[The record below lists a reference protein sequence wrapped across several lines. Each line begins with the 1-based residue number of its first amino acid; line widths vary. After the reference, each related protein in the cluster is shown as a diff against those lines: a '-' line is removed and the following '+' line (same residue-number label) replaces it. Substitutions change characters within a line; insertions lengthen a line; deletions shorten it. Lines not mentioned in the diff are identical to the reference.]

1 MPKAATKSKSAMDE
15 LVDSF
20 SDLVEDA
27 RARMSPEEFRKAEKE
42 FDEIINKAKVRA
54 SRGGRRETA

>member
-1 MPKAATKSKSAMDE
+1 MAKSKAKAKSAMDT

-27 RARMSPEEFRKAEKE
+27 RKRMF
-42 FDEIINKAKVRA
+42 
-54 SRGGRRETA
+54 SRRIPPGGKGIQRDYRQS